1 MSIKRVLRHAETGRE
16 YEVVSVDEARGI
28 VTLRGELAEFTEPLD
43 WERFK
48 SMGYKRKTVE
58 VNEDRGKQH

>member
-1 MSIKRVLRHAETGRE
+1 MKTKRVLRHAESGRE
-16 YEVVSVDEARGI
+16 YEVVGVDEARGV

-48 SMGYKRKTVE
+48 AMGYKRKTVE
-58 VNEDRGKQH
+58 VEDTKH